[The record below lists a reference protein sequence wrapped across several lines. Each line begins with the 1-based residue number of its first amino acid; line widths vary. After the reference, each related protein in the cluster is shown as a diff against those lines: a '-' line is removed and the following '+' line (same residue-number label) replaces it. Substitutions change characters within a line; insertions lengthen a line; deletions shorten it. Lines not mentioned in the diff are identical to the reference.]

1 MTVTTKTYN
10 VNKTKQL
17 VDLNGHLTNFKSVFT
32 VKSDKETEFDVAIV
46 NQNILDSEDDTA
58 VKYRHATGIINGEIF
73 NDNDIYQNYFL
84 IIVSKKPCECE
95 VTVDVNQIPSK
106 RNNNVRENELPEII
120 EDIDYKR
127 PLLAEEKNSYAN
139 KKKKSNRVLW
149 ILFFVILS
157 ILIGI
162 GLFYYL
168 KKYRNKKSVGENN
181 LLLTD
186 NKIETPVTETIP
198 IIETPVKQNQF
209 EQLIED
215 KLPTSTQ
222 EQDIQSTDIEKNIL
236 QNEQV
241 ESKNLVLTSENLK
254 IDSTPSIKSI
264 KSNVKNQTLLD
275 RLNSLKRAG

>member
-106 RNNNVRENELPEII
+106 RNNTFRENELPEII
-120 EDIDYKR
+120 EDVNYNS
-127 PLLAEEKNSYAN
+127 PLLTEKYSYTH
-139 KKKKSNRVLW
+139 KKKKSNRVWW
-149 ILFFVILS
+149 IILYVILAILAGFVI
-157 ILIGI
+157 
-162 GLFYYL
+162 FYYL
-168 KKYRNKKSVGENN
+168 KKYKYIYAKQDSDRILNEHENIIQSDIHIPEKQN
-181 LLLTD
+181 LLENLIVD
-186 NKIETPVTETIP
+186 NIPVDVPVVVKAEPEIVQQNNIVPPPVDIEVPKIEILPENPKTE
-198 IIETPVKQNQF
+198 
-209 EQLIED
+209 
-215 KLPTSTQ
+215 
-222 EQDIQSTDIEKNIL
+222 IL
-236 QNEQV
+236 QHTV
-241 ESKNLVLTSENLK
+241 S
-254 IDSTPSIKSI
+254 
-264 KSNVKNQTLLD
+264 KNQTLLH
-275 RLNSLKRAG
+275 RLNNLKTTKLNK

>member
-17 VDLNGHLTNFKSVFT
+17 IDLNGHLTNFKSVFT
-32 VKSDKETEFDVAIV
+32 VKSDKDTEFHVAIV

-106 RNNNVRENELPEII
+106 RNNTVRENELSEII

-127 PLLAEEKNSYAN
+127 PLLAEEKNSYVN
-139 KKKKSNRVLW
+139 KKKKSNRVWW

-186 NKIETPVTETIP
+186 NKIDTPVTETIP
-198 IIETPVKQNQF
+198 IIETPVKQNQI

-215 KLPTSTQ
+215 ELPTSTQ

>member
-17 VDLNGHLTNFKSVFT
+17 IDLNGHLTNFKAVFT
-32 VKSDKETEFDVAIV
+32 VKSDKETTEFDVAIV

-95 VTVDVNQIPSK
+95 VTVDVNQIPST
-106 RNNNVRENELPEII
+106 RNNTVRANELPEII

-127 PLLAEEKNSYAN
+127 PLLAEEKNSYAT
-139 KKKKSNRVLW
+139 KKKKSNRVWW

-157 ILIGI
+157 ILIGVA
-162 GLFYYL
+162 LFYYL
-168 KKYRNKKSVGENN
+168 KKYRNKKNVVEENN
-181 LLLTD
+181 LLLVD
-186 NKIETPVTETIP
+186 NKIETPD
-198 IIETPVKQNQF
+198 IETPVKQNQI

-222 EQDIQSTDIEKNIL
+222 EQDIQSPNIEKNII

-241 ESKNLVLTSENLK
+241 ESKNPVLTSENLK
-254 IDSTPSIKSI
+254 IDSTPLT

-275 RLNSLKRAG
+275 RLNSLKRTG